1 MAFRHWQ
8 IGVHIQQD
16 GVYAVA
22 LATGR
27 RGQAL
32 RRWWHLPL
40 PPGTVAQGR
49 LKAPEHLLATLQ
61 PWRRT
66 IPQRHCIRLAIPA
79 AQTLQKKLPRP
90 AISLR
95 EPALTRWVSQA
106 MAQELE
112 MSETD
117 LCFDFA
123 EDEPGRNYGVTA
135 VQNRDIAVLLDIAR
149 ALSLSISAITPD
161 ASALQTL
168 LPWLASPARCLAWR
182 DERQWL
188 WAMKEGW
195 GRRALEE
202 AADITQLAGLLGL
215 PGDEIVQCSDTAGA
229 FDCWRAIPHR
239 QPPLPAAGERYA
251 IALGLA
257 LARGY

>member
-8 IGVHIQQD
+8 IGVHIQED

-22 LATGR
+22 LATGH
-27 RGQAL
+27 RGLAL

-40 PPGTVAQGR
+40 PPGTVVQGR
-49 LKAPEHLLATLQ
+49 IKAPEHLLAALH

-66 IPQRHCIRLAIPA
+66 LPQRHCVRLAIPA
-79 AQTLQKKLPRP
+79 GQTLQKKLPRP
-90 AISLR
+90 AVSLR
-95 EPALTRWVSQA
+95 EPKLVRWVSQA

-117 LCFDFA
+117 LCFDFT
-123 EDEPGRNYGVTA
+123 EDEPGANYGVTA
-135 VQNRDIAVLLDIAR
+135 VQNKDIAALLDIAR
-149 ALSLSISAITPD
+149 ALSLHLSSITPD
-161 ASALQTL
+161 ACALQTL
-168 LPWLASPARCLAWR
+168 LPWLTTPVRCLAWC

-195 GRRALEE
+195 GRRAREDAKG
-202 AADITQLAGLLGL
+202 AAQLAGILGL
-215 PGDEIVQCSDTAGA
+215 PTDEIVQCCDTASG
-229 FDCWRAIPHR
+229 FDCWCAIAQR
-239 QPPLPAAGERYA
+239 QPPLPAAGERFA

>member
-1 MAFRHWQ
+1 MVFRHWQ
-8 IGVHIQQD
+8 IGLHIQHD
-16 GVYAVA
+16 GVYSVA

-40 PPGTVAQGR
+40 PPGTLYEGR
-49 LKAPEHLLATLQ
+49 IKEPEQLLAALQ
-61 PWRRT
+61 PWRRAL
-66 IPQRHCIRLAIPA
+66 PERHCVRLAIPA
-79 AQTLQKKLPRP
+79 GQTLQKKLPRP

-95 EPALTRWVSQA
+95 EPQLTSWVSQA
-106 MAQELE
+106 MARELE

-117 LCFDFA
+117 LCFDFT
-123 EDEPGRNYGVTA
+123 EDEPGTSYGVTA
-135 VQNRDIAVLLDIAR
+135 VQNRDVAALLDIAR
-149 ALSLSISAITPD
+149 ALSLSLSSITPD

-168 LPWLASPARCLAWR
+168 LPRLAPPARCLAWR

-195 GRRALEE
+195 GRRALED
-202 AADITQLAGLLGL
+202 AADVTQLARLLGL
-215 PGDEIVQCSDTAGA
+215 PGDEIALCSDKAEG
-229 FDCWRAIPHR
+229 FDCWCAIPQR
-239 QPPLPAAGERYA
+239 QPPLPAAGERFA